1 MSDAPYF
8 RAGAGAVI
16 YTETGEIVIFRRAGE
31 EDIWQLQQGGMDA
44 NETPEDTLW
53 RELYEETDLLKA
65 NFIEVTPYPDWI
77 LYSYPPE
84 VRTTLKR
91 PDTLG
96 QVHRW
101 WFLKLNPEVKIDITK
116 AQDQEFSDWKLVDF
130 DELLAAR
137 TTGWKFEVYKKLSDY
152 FTDHI
157 KPTLK

>member
-101 WFLKLNPEVKIDITK
+101 WFLKLNPEVKIDLTK
-116 AQDQEFSDWKLVDF
+116 AFSFKSRESKNHCRVDRTNTGV
-130 DELLAAR
+130 LLR
-137 TTGWKFEVYKKLSDY
+137 QSYGYLCSTTFCA
-152 FTDHI
+152 T
-157 KPTLK
+157 